1 MVKAAPVSVIVA
13 AFVASAAIAGSAL
26 LAQESVRRGYDITET
41 GLVPKYPAGYECPP
55 ITSLYASWIDV
66 DGTRRSE
73 RHSGID
79 AGRLGDRILAPGPGV
94 VRAAWKADWGW
105 GNEGALLIRHTA
117 EELGLTD
124 SSKIYYSEFDHLTYR
139 DAHDL
144 TEGESIERGED
155 LGQVSRPGGKHR
167 YLPEVH
173 WEVWEAENDILE
185 WTTNKHGGRF
195 WTNKSA
201 RLIDPLYMLGLHA
214 PPDANGAV
222 AIAPF
227 QQGVDYSRFRGFTY
241 ILACRKK

>member
-1 MVKAAPVSVIVA
+1 MTRSTRVSIAVAVFAAY
-13 AFVASAAIAGSAL
+13 ASIAGAIVL
-26 LAQESVRRGYDITET
+26 GQEPLRKGYDITET
-41 GLVPKYPAGYECPP
+41 GLVPEYPAGYDCPP

-105 GNEGALLIRHTA
+105 GSEGALLIRHTA
-117 EELGLTD
+117 EELGLAG

-139 DAHDL
+139 DAHEF
-144 TEGESIERGED
+144 TEGENIERGED

-173 WEVWEAENDILE
+173 WEVWEAETDVLE
-185 WTTNKHGGRF
+185 WSVNRHGGRF
-195 WTNKSA
+195 WTNRSA
-201 RLIDPLYMLGLHA
+201 RLIDPLYMLALHA
-214 PPDANGAV
+214 QPDAGGAV
-222 AIAPF
+222 AITPF
-227 QQGVDYSRFRGFTY
+227 EGGVDYSRFRGFTY